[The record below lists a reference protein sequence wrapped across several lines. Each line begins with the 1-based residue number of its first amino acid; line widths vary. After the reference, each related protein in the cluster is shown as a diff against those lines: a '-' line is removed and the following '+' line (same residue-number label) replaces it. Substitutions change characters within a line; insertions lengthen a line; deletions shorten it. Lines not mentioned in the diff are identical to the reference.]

1 MGFIKCFIYTI
12 LLYRAEIWT
21 LNKKLER
28 RMNAA
33 GMCIYRKVGHYI
45 TENEKKKCTSIRS
58 TSVQHELLKEIRI
71 QKIIEPKY
79 IKKT

>member
-1 MGFIKCFIYTI
+1 
-12 LLYRAEIWT
+12 
-21 LNKKLER
+21 
-28 RMNAA
+28 MNAA